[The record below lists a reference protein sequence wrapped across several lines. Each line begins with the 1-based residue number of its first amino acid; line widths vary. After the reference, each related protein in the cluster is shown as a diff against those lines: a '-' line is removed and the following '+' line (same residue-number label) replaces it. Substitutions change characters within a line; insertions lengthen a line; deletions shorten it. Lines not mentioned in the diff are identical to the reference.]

1 LTGSK
6 AFLTEREAWLLTQ
19 APSSLGRPQQDQDL
33 NCRQTWYSHG
43 SFDDALDLL
52 LQFWL
57 LLVRLDQQ
65 QGLVIVGTVDFIDLF
80 KLLLEF
86 QE

>member
-1 LTGSK
+1 MNC
-6 AFLTEREAWLLTQ
+6 
-19 APSSLGRPQQDQDL
+19 PQT
-33 NCRQTWYSHG
+33 CYSHC

-52 LQFWL
+52 LEFRL
-57 LLVRLDQQ
+57 LLVCLDQQ